1 VLCDGA
7 PLLTAA
13 YSIEYFNDDS
23 LVEMGLRH
31 ARRAARIVLLDPE
44 IEWRADGWL
53 RDGPARRRSVH
64 CILVDLLQHAKLA
77 HHTLAGTPAA
87 RMRDCLALLR

>member
-1 VLCDGA
+1 MHITL
-7 PLLTAA
+7 A

-23 LVEMGLRH
+23 LVELGLRH

-44 IEWRADGWL
+44 IEWRADGRL

-64 CILVDLLQHAKLA
+64 GILVDLLERAKLS
-77 HHTLAGTPAA
+77 HHTLAGTSAA